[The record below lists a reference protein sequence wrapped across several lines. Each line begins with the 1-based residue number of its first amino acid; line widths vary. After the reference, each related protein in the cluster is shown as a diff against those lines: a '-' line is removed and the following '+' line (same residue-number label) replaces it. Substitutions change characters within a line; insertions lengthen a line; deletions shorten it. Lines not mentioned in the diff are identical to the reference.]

1 MRGFCRGGRCWD
13 DGWGLVDDARCS
25 LFGDDEPFDGFERN
39 AKKEE
44 ERDGVED
51 DVDGVCGLL
60 GGVGDMVEE
69 EPSRRRCG
77 LTRTVSSLQSGG
89 CALRTIYLPRVGS
102 VHPRSATLSDSEWPT
117 TMGVKSLWKLL
128 TPVGRP
134 VLYFLFV
141 ELAFSCFANSRFL
154 KPRNSGG

>member
-25 LFGDDEPFDGFERN
+25 LFGGDEPFDGFERN

-69 EPSRRRCG
+69 ETLS
-77 LTRTVSSLQSGG
+77 SSLWPDEDGVVTPERRLCLANDLSTPRRFRSS
-89 CALRTIYLPRVGS
+89 ALS
-102 VHPRSATLSDSEWPT
+102 HSQ
-117 TMGVKSLWKLL
+117 
-128 TPVGRP
+128 
-134 VLYFLFV
+134 
-141 ELAFSCFANSRFL
+141 
-154 KPRNSGG
+154 